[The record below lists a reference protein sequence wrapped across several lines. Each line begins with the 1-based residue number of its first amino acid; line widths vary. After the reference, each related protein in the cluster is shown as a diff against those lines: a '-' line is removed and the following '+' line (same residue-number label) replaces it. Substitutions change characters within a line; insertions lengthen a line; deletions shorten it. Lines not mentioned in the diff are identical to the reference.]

1 MRELTVESPN
11 NGTMP
16 IMIVDD
22 DPQALSL
29 LRSLLCHDGY
39 DNVITFDDSR
49 RAVDYFDTRDIA
61 AVVLDLSMPSFHGMY
76 LLELFTKNKPHVPV
90 IIVTA
95 ENQIDSAIDCIKA
108 GAADYLTKPISIN
121 RFMASITRALELR
134 SLNEGISSLHDSSQ
148 NVTPPSTIASRHSI
162 VTQNKNVLSLMQY
175 VEIISNSHQAVL
187 INGETGVG
195 KELVARAIH
204 CISKKKGDFVS
215 VNISGLDDLMF
226 SDTLFGHKKGA
237 FTGANQD
244 REGLIKKAANG
255 TIFLDEIGDLN
266 EISQVKLLRLLQEN
280 EYYPL
285 GLDTPLQSNA
295 RLVVASNHNLRQLVN
310 EGKFR
315 KDFYYRLCTHQV
327 SIPPLRDRLDDI
339 PLLLDHFV
347 EETARIMGKERPVY
361 RKELVDLLCSYDF
374 PGNVRELKAMVFDS
388 VTKATSSK
396 LTTEC
401 FSELIERE
409 RDSLPPQEN
418 NQAPKGHTGTNGV
431 VFDRFPTLKHAET
444 ELIRR
449 ALEIAKNNQGVAAR
463 MLGITRQALNNRL
476 QRLKKGNGSA

>member
-1 MRELTVESPN
+1 MESKN
-11 NGTMP
+11 NGKAP

-22 DPQALSL
+22 DPQALAL
-29 LRSLLCHDGY
+29 LESLLCHDGY
-39 DNVITFDDSR
+39 ENVITFEDSR
-49 RAVDYFDTRDIA
+49 KALDYFNTQEVA
-61 AVVLDLSMPSFHGMY
+61 AVVLDLSMPRLHGMY

-95 ENQIDSAIDCIKA
+95 ENQIDSAIECIKA
-108 GAADYLTKPISIN
+108 GAVDYLTKPISVN

-134 SLNEGISSLHDSSQ
+134 SLNDGLSSLPDPEQ
-148 NVTPPSTIASRHSI
+148 TVGWPSDIASRHSI
-162 VTQNKNVLSLMQY
+162 ITQNKNMLSLMQY
-175 VEIISNSHQAVL
+175 AEVISNSHQAVL

-204 CISKKKGDFVS
+204 TMSKRKGEFVS
-215 VNISGLDDLMF
+215 INISGLDDLMF

-237 FTGANQD
+237 YTGANQD
-244 REGLIKKAANG
+244 RDGLIKKAANG

-266 EISQVKLLRLLQEN
+266 ELSQVKLLRLLQEN

-285 GLDTPLQSNA
+285 GSDNPLQSNA
-295 RLVVASNHNLRQLVN
+295 RLVVASNRSLRHLVN

-327 SIPPLRDRLDDI
+327 TIPPLRDRLDDI
-339 PLLLDHFV
+339 PLLLDHFID
-347 EETARIMGKERPVY
+347 ETATIFGKERPVY

-374 PGNVRELKAMVFDS
+374 PGNVRELKAMIFDS

-396 LTTEC
+396 LSSEC
-401 FSELIERE
+401 FRELIERE
-409 RDSLPPQEN
+409 RDPFPFQGSSSAPQN
-418 NQAPKGHTGTNGV
+418 HAGVNGV
-431 VFDRFPTLKHAET
+431 TFDRFPTLKHAET

-463 MLGITRQALNNRL
+463 LLGITRQALNNRL
-476 QRLKKGNGSA
+476 QRIKKGPTA

>member
-1 MRELTVESPN
+1 MGNPN
-11 NGTMP
+11 NGTTP

-29 LRSLLCHDGY
+29 LRSLLCHNGY
-39 DNVITFDDSR
+39 ENIIIFDDGGV
-49 RAVDYFDTRDIA
+49 ALDYFNMQEVA
-61 AVVLDLSMPSFHGMY
+61 AVVLDLSMPRFHGRY
-76 LLELFTKNKPHVPV
+76 LLELFTKNKPHIPV

-95 ENQIDSAIDCIKA
+95 ESQIDSAIECIKA
-108 GAADYLTKPISIN
+108 GAVDYLTKPISIN

-134 SLNEGISSLHDSSQ
+134 SLNDGLNSLQDSPQ
-148 NVTPPSTIASRHSI
+148 TVTPPSDIASRHSI
-162 VTQNKNVLSLMQY
+162 VTQNKNILSLMQY

-204 CISKKKGDFVS
+204 SMSKQKGDFVS

-237 FTGANQD
+237 YTGANQD

-255 TIFLDEIGDLN
+255 TIFLDEVGDLN

-285 GLDTPLQSNA
+285 GSDNPLQSNA
-295 RLVVASNHNLRQLVN
+295 RLVVASNHNLRHLVS

-327 SIPPLRDRLDDI
+327 SIPPLRERLDDI

-361 RKELVDLLCSYDF
+361 RKELIDLLCSYDF

-388 VTKATSSK
+388 VTKAPSTK
-396 LTTEC
+396 LSTEY
-401 FSELIERE
+401 FNELIQRE
-409 RDSLPPQEN
+409 RDSLPFQEN
-418 NQAPKGHTGTNGV
+418 NTAPKNHMEAHGV
-431 VFDRFPTLKHAET
+431 TFDRFPTLKHAET

-449 ALEIAKNNQGVAAR
+449 ALEIARNNQGIAAR
-463 MLGITRQALNNRL
+463 LLGITRQALNNRL
-476 QRLKKGNGSA
+476 QRTKKGNSSA

>member
-1 MRELTVESPN
+1 MENSN
-11 NGTMP
+11 NGTAP

-49 RAVDYFDTRDIA
+49 RALDYFNLQEVA
-61 AVVLDLSMPSFHGMY
+61 AVVLDLSMPRFHGMY

-95 ENQIDSAIDCIKA
+95 ESQIDSAIDCIKA
-108 GAADYLTKPISIN
+108 GAVDYLTKPISIN

-134 SLNEGISSLHDSSQ
+134 SLNDGINSLQDSPQ
-148 NVTPPSTIASRHSI
+148 AITPPSTIASRHSI
-162 VTQNKNVLSLMQY
+162 VTQNKNMLSLLQY

-204 CISKKKGDFVS
+204 SMSKQKGDFVS

-237 FTGANQD
+237 YTGANQD

-285 GLDTPLQSNA
+285 GSDNPLQSNA

-339 PLLLDHFV
+339 PFLLDHFV

-396 LTTEC
+396 LSTEY

-409 RDSLPPQEN
+409 RDSFPPQEN
-418 NQAPKGHTGTNGV
+418 SLAPKIHTGANGV
-431 VFDRFPTLKHAET
+431 TFDRFPTLKHAET

-449 ALEIAKNNQGVAAR
+449 ALEIAKNNQGIAAR
-463 MLGITRQALNNRL
+463 LLGITRQALNNRL
-476 QRLKKGNGSA
+476 QRLKKGNNSA